1 MNARMVFHIDFTC
14 LIYNSYYNLKYFKKE
29 VSLIM
34 KKILFF
40 SFYLFLSALSAAE
53 LTLDVCIDKAL
64 KNHPDIKKLSLNVVK
79 SKSFVDIAKADYLPQ
94 INLSAEYNPINTFVM
109 PQNSQFNTIEDESWK
124 VSAQL
129 NQKIYDFEK
138 TTSTIKAYEK
148 EQNRADFTL
157 EEAKALLVY
166 KVKNYYNL
174 ALLQTKALKARQ
186 KDIQTKEELY
196 KQALALVR
204 EGLKTEADASSI
216 LSALYIAQDA
226 LAITQADLNKALS
239 TLSLYMGEKIDEET
253 TLKESTLSKEQ
264 NENLLAQDI
273 LAKNFSLK
281 SSQEEIQR
289 DTLLYEATKAA
300 NYGSIDAVASYTHQ
314 DTLNEY
320 DTSLVGVMLNIPI
333 YSGGRISAQSQQAKI
348 SKEMAKES
356 YNAQK
361 LLLEEEVSDLL
372 IDLERYRHTLK
383 AKESLIASAIA
394 TKKVVEG
401 RYKEGLS
408 TYIEVLDAASVHLY
422 AELGL
427 LEAKFA
433 INNTINRLEYLQG
446 ELQ

>member
-1 MNARMVFHIDFTC
+1 
-14 LIYNSYYNLKYFKKE
+14 
-29 VSLIM
+29 M
-34 KKILFF
+34 KKFLFL

-53 LTLDVCIDKAL
+53 ITLDECIEKAL
-64 KNHPDIKKLSLNVVK
+64 KNHPDIKRLSLSVAK
-79 SKSFVDIAKADYLPQ
+79 SRSFVDIAKADYLPQ
-94 INLSAEYNPINTFVM
+94 INLNAEYNPINTFVM
-109 PQNSQFNTIEDESWK
+109 PQNSQFNTIEDESYK

-129 NQKIYDFEK
+129 NQKIYDFDK
-138 TTSTIKAYEK
+138 TASTVKAYEK
-148 EQNRADFTL
+148 EQNRADMTL
-157 EEAKALLVY
+157 QDAKALLVY
-166 KVKNYYNL
+166 NVKNYYNL
-174 ALLQTKALKARQ
+174 ALLQSKALKARQ

-196 KQALALVR
+196 KQSLALLK

-216 LSALYIAQDA
+216 LSALYIAQDN
-226 LAITQADLNKALS
+226 LAITHSELKKALS
-239 TLSLYMGEKIDEET
+239 SLSLYTGEEIDEKSV
-253 TLKESTLSKEQ
+253 LKESHPPKEQ
-264 NENLLAQDI
+264 NGRTLTQNI
-273 LAKNFSLK
+273 LEKNFSLK
-281 SSQEEIQR
+281 GSKEEIQR
-289 DTLLYEATKAA
+289 DALLYEATKAA

-372 IDLERYRHTLK
+372 IDLERYRHTIK
-383 AKESLIASAIA
+383 AKEALIASAMA
-394 TKKVVEG
+394 TKSIVEG

-408 TYIEVLDAASVHLY
+408 TYIELLDAASVHLY